1 MSDPDQG
8 QSRVENNRLAIT
20 VVVGSLIVAAL
31 VVVLVRSGWIDL
43 LVPEHG
49 PAADALPLYV
59 LVAVVLF
66 VLVVWSWSRLF
77 SWFS

>member
-1 MSDPDQG
+1 MSGSDQT
-8 QSRVENNRLAIT
+8 QSRVENNRVAIA
-20 VVVGSLIVAAL
+20 VVVGSLVVAAL
-31 VVVLVRSGWIDL
+31 VVVLARAGWIDY

>member
-1 MSDPDQG
+1 MSDSNQPH
-8 QSRVENNRLAIT
+8 SRIENNRLALT
-20 VVVGSLIVAAL
+20 VVVGSVVVAAL
-31 VVVLVRSGWIDL
+31 VVVLARAGWIDF